1 MDVLVLI
8 QAGKDGDGPD
18 LLRWLKSDP
27 VAAHAK
33 LSAAPAA
40 SADDGMGAAEIVQ
53 AVVDNATAIGG
64 LIISTAAWW
73 DARRTAR
80 SSGAHSDVRIE
91 CNGAVVTMNTSDP
104 AKVQEIIDALK
115 RTGHLHGGDSTNA
128 S

>member
-40 SADDGMGAAEIVQ
+40 SDDDGMGAAEVVQ

-64 LIISTAAWW
+64 LVMSTVAWW
-73 DARRTAR
+73 DARRNAR
-80 SSGAHSDVRIE
+80 SSGAQSGVRIE
-91 CNGAVVTMNTSDP
+91 CNGAVVTINTSDP
-104 AKVQEIIDALK
+104 AKVQEVIDTLK
-115 RTGHLHGGDSTNA
+115 RTEQPRGGGNSNA

>member
-1 MDVLVLI
+1 MLVLI

-40 SADDGMGAAEIVQ
+40 SDDDGMGAAEIVQ

-64 LIISTAAWW
+64 LVISTAAWW
-73 DARRTAR
+73 DAKRTAR
-80 SSGAHSDVRIE
+80 SSGTHSDVRIE
-91 CNGAVVTMNTSDP
+91 CNGAVVTINSTDS
-104 AKVQEIIDALK
+104 AKVQQIIDTLM
-115 RTGHLHGGDSTNA
+115 RTENPRGGDNTSA